1 MAKNIHNSTGDDPA
15 SLAEDI
21 VTKSKLKEHER
32 DLALKNYY
40 KSMMGR
46 KDIQYSQTQVCR
58 FAIDFL
64 YKRGF
69 YSITTSEGIRQR
81 LIKLK
86 VIKGPSKISKKK

>member
-1 MAKNIHNSTGDDPA
+1 MVKNIHNSTGDDPA

-21 VTKSKLKEHER
+21 VTKLKLKEHER

-58 FAIDFL
+58 LAVEYLIR
-64 YKRGF
+64 KGF
-69 YSITTSEGIRQR
+69 TSITTSEGVRKR

-86 VIKGPSKISKKK
+86 VIKGK

>member
-1 MAKNIHNSTGDDPA
+1 MVKNIHNSTGDDPA

-21 VTKSKLKEHER
+21 VTKLKLKEHER

-58 FAIDFL
+58 LAVEYLIR
-64 YKRGF
+64 KGF
-69 YSITTSEGIRQR
+69 TSITTSEGVRKR

-86 VIKGPSKISKKK
+86 VIKDK